1 MSSVM
6 RCRNGLMGV
15 SLIGGSPVLR
25 LEVRNPSILK
35 TERPAPSS
43 SALQLVTA
51 PSTPRSH
58 LRAALSRESGF
69 VHWHELRVRGAAAI
83 PSVMGGTSAVLIR
96 NSDWSLRAID
106 RTRGS
111 AVAFTAATAAF
122 GDAPEKLIRLRISA
136 VSLR

>member
-1 MSSVM
+1 
-6 RCRNGLMGV
+6 MG
-15 SLIGGSPVLR
+15 SFLLLS
-25 LEVRNPSILK
+25 EVHDTSILR
-35 TERPAPSS
+35 TGLPISTGHRPLGSCI
-43 SALQLVTA
+43 
-51 PSTPRSH
+51 PRSG
-58 LRAALSRESGF
+58 LSRSDF
-69 VHWHELRVRGAAAI
+69 VLWHELRVRGAAAI